1 MFVVGGENKNE
12 ILKENHIWCYMITQH
27 IWRKIE
33 IRNNTIDVGLAINRS
48 KHVSIL
54 HNDQIYLFGGES
66 CSQVQLKG
74 NLVFK
79 LDIKSF
85 TIFQMI
91 EVAVKEL
98 KKTNKSIDWNYLDE
112 IYTLSKVSHPN
123 IVKFFGSTPKNQ
135 MVMEFCPNG
144 NLFDIL
150 YSNKDIPLPWALK
163 LGISIDVCSGLKYLQ
178 KDSLIPIIHRD
189 LRSGILF
196 FLFFYFY
203 IVYFYLKQS

>member
-1 MFVVGGENKNE
+1 MFVIGGENKKG

-33 IRNNTIDVGLAINRS
+33 IRNDTIDLGLAINRS

-54 HNDQIYLFGGES
+54 HNNQIYLFGGETS
-66 CSQVQLKG
+66 SQVQLKG

-98 KKTNKSIDWNYLDE
+98 KKTEKSSECDSFDE

-123 IVKFFGSTPKNQ
+123 IVKFYGSTLKNQ
-135 MVMEFCPNG
+135 MIMEFCANG
-144 NLFDIL
+144 NLYDIL
-150 YSNKDIPLPWALK
+150 YKNKDIPLSWPLK

-189 LRSGILF
+189 LRSGKSIFLKKIIF
-196 FLFFYFY
+196 FDYF
-203 IVYFYLKQS
+203 